1 MEQVNHQT
9 VLVVDDQN
17 DNLILISL
25 WLQNLDYRVVTAVN
39 GEAAVDVARLAR
51 PQLILMDIA
60 MPVMDGLEATLQL
73 RRLPE
78 TRELPI
84 IFLTAFD
91 TKEFRQRAGEA
102 GGDGYLT
109 KPIDFERLCKLILTL
124 LPKETPQAE
133 VEVKAE
139 EQTANASITE
149 STGNLD
155 PRFRLWRMF
164 CAKNNVPLETLPSS
178 LSKELKKKWEQL
190 KKNPKQLIK
199 F

>member
-1 MEQVNHQT
+1 MKQANRQT
-9 VLVVDDQN
+9 ILVVDDQN
-17 DNLILISL
+17 DNLVLVSL

-39 GEAAVDVARLAR
+39 GEAAVDIAGLAR

-60 MPVMDGLEATLQL
+60 MPVMDGLDAT
-73 RRLPE
+73 RRLRLIPE
-78 TRELPI
+78 TRDLPI

-91 TKEFRQRAGEA
+91 TREFRQRAGEA

-109 KPIDFERLCKLILTL
+109 KPIDFERLGKLILTL

-133 VEVKAE
+133 VEAKVQKPTLKADLSD
-139 EQTANASITE
+139 T
-149 STGNLD
+149 TGKLD
-155 PRFRLWRMF
+155 PRFMLWRMF

-178 LSKELKKKWEQL
+178 LSRELKKKWQQL
-190 KKNPKQLIK
+190 KKTPRPLFK